1 MIPDYNHNGKIEKYD
16 REMEEI
22 FLEEDEQMRRDA
34 EKQDRTAEGWALVI
48 VIAIMVIL
56 GIKFGIH

>member
-1 MIPDYNHNGKIEKYD
+1 MIPDYNHNGKMDKYD

-22 FLEEDEQMRRDA
+22 FLEEDEQIRMDAQKRDG
-34 EKQDRTAEGWALVI
+34 TAEGWAFII
-48 VIAIMVIL
+48 VLAIIAIL